1 MIVARTVEPQIGGYW
16 LAAGEAYGRVILA
29 EGETR
34 VEAMKAWTSSAADR
48 QAKMMELEFRK
59 RRVL

>member
-1 MIVARTVEPQIGGYW
+1 MIVARTVEPQVGGYW
-16 LAAGEAYGRVILA
+16 LAAGEAYGRTILA

-34 VEAMKAWTSSAADR
+34 VEAVQAWTRSAAER
-48 QAKMMELEFRK
+48 QAKLMELEFRR